1 MSFSII
7 ARSFLCAALLLQ
19 PLVGFAFETDQYN
32 LPPQPLADIGGEV
45 SQYTEINLRKA
56 IDKINAEISARQ
68 SCLENNFRGLDKLK
82 CHSSDIERLRLGF
95 LRSEQAV
102 ARAVYKQLGA
112 GIPPFTSSE
121 VWMNL
126 HHFTGQPAR
135 YRTDYGKS
143 IFAVKPS
150 NYLTISPTVNLFG
163 AQFGTDKI
171 AHFFQ
176 QGYTYYQKYNRA
188 IADGLTPEKAVDK
201 AIRWGQMTERTF
213 FGTLIS
219 GVYSNGDLCAN
230 YVGMKFYQGL
240 AREIKIG
247 NTTRP
252 AILLLKNGFWKF
264 NENADMQE
272 ILIKPFISNHFN
284 EALNPSNFS
293 SNFGLRSFVRRSV
306 RKRSC
311 RQWLD
316 QSPNLTK
323 ADFNADSQKLKR
335 WYGEEYGFTDSEKLI
350 TIANTCFE

>member
-135 YRTDYGKS
+135 YRTDYRKS
-143 IFAVKPS
+143 
-150 NYLTISPTVNLFG
+150 
-163 AQFGTDKI
+163 
-171 AHFFQ
+171 
-176 QGYTYYQKYNRA
+176 
-188 IADGLTPEKAVDK
+188 
-201 AIRWGQMTERTF
+201 
-213 FGTLIS
+213 
-219 GVYSNGDLCAN
+219 
-230 YVGMKFYQGL
+230 
-240 AREIKIG
+240 
-247 NTTRP
+247 
-252 AILLLKNGFWKF
+252 
-264 NENADMQE
+264 
-272 ILIKPFISNHFN
+272 
-284 EALNPSNFS
+284 
-293 SNFGLRSFVRRSV
+293 
-306 RKRSC
+306 
-311 RQWLD
+311 
-316 QSPNLTK
+316 
-323 ADFNADSQKLKR
+323 
-335 WYGEEYGFTDSEKLI
+335 
-350 TIANTCFE
+350 